1 MKKIYLLILTIT
13 IIFSSISLLIP
24 IEANVMLENNLD
36 VPSLDDDFH
45 NDKVILT
52 MTKEYSHVNK
62 EIDINDFLCNNFLY
76 IEDIDIDNVSYI
88 LEKYIVIETIS
99 DFSYMDN
106 LSLIT
111 DVENFCQ
118 ILCVDL
124 LNENKNFVLKA
135 ISEFKKLP
143 YVMAAEP
150 FYIYNIVNDS
160 IPNDILFEEQWG
172 LQDIDMNSSW
182 NFSYGKTN
190 PLIKVG
196 IFEASAQFN
205 HPDLRITSSNF
216 MPSNEESGIHGTHV
230 AGIIGGI
237 TNNTSGISGVS
248 QVEIVLLNPFNFVES
263 LMWAINNDIK
273 IINASFAYTNSEGEP
288 SSAEV
293 AHANAIRIFSSNGGI
308 LITSAGNNGDN
319 EYGNTD
325 ITPQFPAGYGD
336 KRYYPDI
343 NNVINVGSIND
354 SLERAQKSNYGINT
368 VHIYA
373 PGEGVLS
380 TFPTHICETYDVV
393 FNDGTRLCEFSVDFA
408 ELLCDAVESG
418 RYTWDDFRYN
428 FADIFDGYDPVE
440 LRATTH
446 HSIGYHYM
454 DGTSMAAP
462 HVTGVVALLLS
473 MNPNLT
479 VEQIKTAIINGA
491 ESIIITIP
499 NGTTQTVKKL
509 NAYNAVK
516 YVLENYLDYPS
527 YTINNSSTDIN
538 ISKTIY
544 EDASYFNELNG
555 FYELNFGSTKD
566 YCFTISS
573 TNGLEVNLY
582 NSNFEEV
589 AITDLN
595 SSINVFKFNKSFNVG
610 TYYLQ
615 VKYNN
620 EELNGTITINGHA
633 HSYTMQYYN
642 YKWHK
647 LTCECGHT
655 SGSNLV
661 HSILQSTIVD
671 DRYAPCIGCGHMLDL
686 NTDMPIIRGQSI
698 NNSVMVSNNGS
709 YILPSG
715 IIVLVDE
722 DLELYLN
729 GTLIFYNRNELFMT
743 E

>member
-1 MKKIYLLILTIT
+1 MEKLIKKFLNLILILAIYIFVSYGYLLNFENKIYCYASIDDNFEPDSVLVVLNESASFNENEYTIMDFNEINCIDVTDLTAVSTESIT
-13 IIFSSISLLIP
+13 NNE
-24 IEANVMLENNLD
+24 EAYL
-36 VPSLDDDFH
+36 
-45 NDKVILT
+45 
-52 MTKEYSHVNK
+52 VNK
-62 EIDINDFLCNNFLY
+62 EKYRRVLKLTLNEVSKENVLNTINILIKREDVLY
-76 IEDIDIDNVSYI
+76 AGPNY
-88 LEKYIVIETIS
+88 K
-99 DFSYMDN
+99 
-106 LSLIT
+106 LSLSSSSLNDTYYSSQWAI
-111 DVENFCQ
+111 EN
-118 ILCVDL
+118 IDL
-124 LNENKNFVLKA
+124 SQTWNYSLGSDN
-135 ISEFKKLP
+135 
-143 YVMAAEP
+143 
-150 FYIYNIVNDS
+150 IY
-160 IPNDILFEEQWG
+160 
-172 LQDIDMNSSW
+172 
-182 NFSYGKTN
+182 
-190 PLIKVG
+190 VG
-196 IFEASAQFN
+196 IIDSGIDGL
-205 HPDLRITSSNF
+205 HPDLSSKIIGGLCRDF
-216 MPSNEESGIHGTHV
+216 QSENEVSISCPLDLNGHGTHV
-230 AGIIGGI
+230 AGIIGAI
-237 TNNTSGISGVS
+237 SDNNLGVSGVNRN
-248 QVEIVLLNPFNFVES
+248 VKLVS
-263 LMWAINNDIK
+263 LCVCDITGQTNVSSIANAVGFAQRHNIK
-273 IINASFAYTNSEGEP
+273 ILNFSISSEKQTINTEMDFAFKSIIDSYDGLFVAAVGNDGINIDGNETTYPSKCDSENMITVGALDDKNEICSF
-288 SSAEV
+288 
-293 AHANAIRIFSSNGGI
+293 
-308 LITSAGNNGDN
+308 
-319 EYGNTD
+319 
-325 ITPQFPAGYGD
+325 
-336 KRYYPDI
+336 
-343 NNVINVGSIND
+343 
-354 SLERAQKSNYGINT
+354 SNYGLT
-368 VHIYA
+368 SVDIYA
-373 PGEGVLS
+373 PGQDILN
-380 TFPTHICETYDVV
+380 TYPADICEENII
-393 FNDGTRLCEFSVDFA
+393 FNDGTKLCELRASLRSYLSNVVA
-408 ELLCDAVESG
+408 EQNI
-418 RYTWDDFRYN
+418 TWDDVINSFEYN
-428 FADIFDGYDPVE
+428 FEQTPSEYKSS
-440 LRATTH
+440 H
-446 HSIGYHYM
+446 HLSQGYHYM

-462 HVTGVVALLLS
+462 HVTGVAALLLS

-491 ESIIITIP
+491 ESITITIP

-661 HSILQSTIVD
+661 HSILQSSIVD